1 MNLAAR
7 LEGAGET
14 YGTRIQISQSTV
26 QAAGQATSPAA
37 GEAAAPREIDLI
49 RVAGRAEPVRIIEP
63 PPKAQVRAPELCE
76 TGPGGT
82 WNAVHEP
89 TRK

>member
-7 LEGAGET
+7 LEGADKT

-26 QAAGQATSPAA
+26 HAAGPAA
-37 GEAAAPREIDLI
+37 GEATAPREIDLI
-49 RVAGRAEPVRIIEP
+49 RVVGRAEPVRIIEP